1 MQLEPKNGCPLQNFE
16 PCKQL
21 DCAWFT
27 KLAGKNPQGQKE
39 IEEWGCAVTFMPIL
53 MVANTNSNT
62 KTQAAIESFRNKM
75 VSQQEELLQLAKQGD
90 IDTKLIE

>member
-1 MQLEPKNGCPLQNFE
+1 MELKSKNGCPLHNFE

-27 KLAGKNPQGQKE
+27 KIAGKNPQGQKE

-62 KTQAAIESFRNKM
+62 RTQAAVESFRNKM

>member
-1 MQLEPKNGCPLQNFE
+1 MQLESKNGCPLHNFE

-27 KLAGKNPQGQKE
+27 KIAGKNPQGEKE
-39 IEEWGCAVTFMPIL
+39 VEEWGCAITFMPIL

-62 KTQAAIESFRNKM
+62 RTQAAVESFRNIM
-75 VSQQEELLQLAKQGD
+75 VKQQEELLTLAEKNE
-90 IDTKLIE
+90 IKTKLIE

>member
-1 MQLEPKNGCPLQNFE
+1 MKMEVKENCPLNGFD
-16 PCKQL
+16 PCKKL

-27 KLAGKNPQGQKE
+27 KIAGKNPQGQKE

-62 KTQAAIESFRNKM
+62 RTQAAVESFRNKM

>member
-1 MQLEPKNGCPLQNFE
+1 MELKSKNGCPLHNFE

-39 IEEWGCAVTFMPIL
+39 IEEWGCAVTL
-53 MVANTNSNT
+53 C
-62 KTQAAIESFRNKM
+62 QY
-75 VSQQEELLQLAKQGD
+75 
-90 IDTKLIE
+90 

>member
-1 MQLEPKNGCPLQNFE
+1 MELKSKNGCPLHNFE

-27 KLAGKNPQGQKE
+27 KIAGKNPQGQKE
-39 IEEWGCAVTFMPIL
+39 IEELGCAVTFMPIL

-62 KTQAAIESFRNKM
+62 RTQAAIESFRNKM
-75 VSQQEELLQLAKQGD
+75 VSQQDELLQLAKQGD

>member
-1 MQLEPKNGCPLQNFE
+1 MQLEPKNGCPLHNFE

-27 KLAGKNPQGQKE
+27 KIAGKNPQGQKE
-39 IEEWGCAVTFMPIL
+39 VEEWGCAVTFMPIL

-62 KTQAAIESFRNKM
+62 RTQAAVESFRNKM

>member
-1 MQLEPKNGCPLQNFE
+1 MELKSKNGCPLHNFE

-27 KLAGKNPQGQKE
+27 KIAGKNPQGQKE
-39 IEEWGCAVTFMPIL
+39 VEEWGCAVTFMPIL

-62 KTQAAIESFRNKM
+62 RTQAAVESFRNKM
-75 VSQQEELLQLAKQGD
+75 VSQQDELLQLAKQGD

>member
-1 MQLEPKNGCPLQNFE
+1 MELKSKNGCPLHNFE

-27 KLAGKNPQGQKE
+27 KIAGKNPQGQKE

-62 KTQAAIESFRNKM
+62 RTQAAIESFRNKM
-75 VSQQEELLQLAKQGD
+75 VSQQDELLQLAKQGD

>member
-1 MQLEPKNGCPLQNFE
+1 MELKSKNGCPLHNFE

-27 KLAGKNPQGQKE
+27 KLAGKNPQGEKE
-39 IEEWGCAVTFMPIL
+39 IEEWGCAITFMPIL
-53 MVANTNSNT
+53 MVANTNSNVR
-62 KTQAAIESFRNKM
+62 TQAAVESFRNIM
-75 VSQQEELLQLAKQGD
+75 VKQQDELLQLAKQGD

>member
-1 MQLEPKNGCPLQNFE
+1 MELKSKNGCPLHNFE

-27 KLAGKNPQGQKE
+27 KIAGKNPQGQKE
-39 IEEWGCAVTFMPIL
+39 VEEWGCAVTFMPIL

-62 KTQAAIESFRNKM
+62 RTQAAVESFRNKM

>member
-1 MQLEPKNGCPLQNFE
+1 MQLEPKNGCPLHNFE

-39 IEEWGCAVTFMPIL
+39 IEEWGCAITFMPIL

>member
-1 MQLEPKNGCPLQNFE
+1 MELKSKNGCPLHNFE

-27 KLAGKNPQGQKE
+27 KIAGKNPQGQKE
-39 IEEWGCAVTFMPIL
+39 VEEWGCAVTFMPIL

-62 KTQAAIESFRNKM
+62 RTQAAIESFRNRM
-75 VSQQEELLQLAKQGD
+75 VSQQDELLQLAKQGD

>member
-1 MQLEPKNGCPLQNFE
+1 MELKSQNGCPLHNFE

-27 KLAGKNPQGQKE
+27 KIAGKNPQGQKE

-62 KTQAAIESFRNKM
+62 RTQAAVESFRNKM

>member
-1 MQLEPKNGCPLQNFE
+1 MELKSKNGCPLHNFE

-27 KLAGKNPQGQKE
+27 KIAGKNPQGQKE
-39 IEEWGCAVTFMPIL
+39 VEEWGCAITFMPIL

-62 KTQAAIESFRNKM
+62 RTQAAVESFRNKM
-75 VSQQEELLQLAKQGD
+75 VSQQDELLQLAKQGD

>member
-1 MQLEPKNGCPLQNFE
+1 MELKSKNGCPLHNFE

-27 KLAGKNPQGQKE
+27 KIAGKNPQGQKE
-39 IEEWGCAVTFMPIL
+39 IEEWGCAITFMPIL

-62 KTQAAIESFRNKM
+62 RTQAAVESFRNKM

>member
-1 MQLEPKNGCPLQNFE
+1 MELKSMNGCPLHNFE

-27 KLAGKNPQGQKE
+27 KIAGKNPQGQKE
-39 IEEWGCAVTFMPIL
+39 VEEWGCAITFMPIL

-62 KTQAAIESFRNKM
+62 RTQAAVESFRNKM

>member
-1 MQLEPKNGCPLQNFE
+1 MELKPKNGCPLHNFE

-27 KLAGKNPQGQKE
+27 KIAGKNPQGQKE
-39 IEEWGCAVTFMPIL
+39 VEEWGCAITFMPIL

-62 KTQAAIESFRNKM
+62 RTQAAVESFRNKM

>member
-1 MQLEPKNGCPLQNFE
+1 
-16 PCKQL
+16 
-21 DCAWFT
+21 
-27 KLAGKNPQGQKE
+27 
-39 IEEWGCAVTFMPIL
+39 

-62 KTQAAIESFRNKM
+62 KTQAAVESFRNKM

>member
-1 MQLEPKNGCPLQNFE
+1 MQLEPKNGCPLHNFE

>member
-1 MQLEPKNGCPLQNFE
+1 MELKPKNGCPLHNFE

-27 KLAGKNPQGQKE
+27 KIAGKTPQGQKE
-39 IEEWGCAVTFMPIL
+39 VEEWGCAITFMPIL

-62 KTQAAIESFRNKM
+62 RTQAAVESFRNKM

>member
-1 MQLEPKNGCPLQNFE
+1 MELKSKNGCPLHNFE

-27 KLAGKNPQGQKE
+27 KIAGKNPQGQKE
-39 IEEWGCAVTFMPIL
+39 VEEWGCAVTFMPIL

>member
-1 MQLEPKNGCPLQNFE
+1 MELKPKNGCPLHNFE

-27 KLAGKNPQGQKE
+27 KIAGKNPQGQKE
-39 IEEWGCAVTFMPIL
+39 VEEWGCAVTFMPIL

-62 KTQAAIESFRNKM
+62 RTQAAVESFRNKM

>member
-1 MQLEPKNGCPLQNFE
+1 MELKSKNGCPLHNFE

-27 KLAGKNPQGQKE
+27 KIAGKNPQGQKE
-39 IEEWGCAVTFMPIL
+39 VEEWGCAVTFMPIL

-62 KTQAAIESFRNKM
+62 RTQAAVESFRNKM
-75 VSQQEELLQLAKQGD
+75 ISQQEELLQLAKQGD

>member
-1 MQLEPKNGCPLQNFE
+1 MELKSKNGCPLHNFE

-27 KLAGKNPQGQKE
+27 KIAGKNPQGQKE
-39 IEEWGCAVTFMPIL
+39 VEEWGCAITFMPIL

-62 KTQAAIESFRNKM
+62 RTQAAVESFRNKM
-75 VSQQEELLQLAKQGD
+75 VSQKEELLQLAKQGD

>member
-1 MQLEPKNGCPLQNFE
+1 MELKPKNGCPLHNFE

-27 KLAGKNPQGQKE
+27 KIAGKNPQGQKE

-62 KTQAAIESFRNKM
+62 RTQAAVESFRNKM

>member
-1 MQLEPKNGCPLQNFE
+1 MELKPKNGCPLHNFE

-27 KLAGKNPQGQKE
+27 KIAGKNPQGQKE
-39 IEEWGCAVTFMPIL
+39 VEEWGCAITFMPIL

-62 KTQAAIESFRNKM
+62 RTQAAVESFRNKM
-75 VSQQEELLQLAKQGD
+75 VSQQDELLQLAKQGD

>member
-1 MQLEPKNGCPLQNFE
+1 MELKSKNGCPLHNFE

-27 KLAGKNPQGQKE
+27 KIAGKNPQGQKE

-62 KTQAAIESFRNKM
+62 RTQAAIESFRNKM

>member
-1 MQLEPKNGCPLQNFE
+1 MQLEPKNGCPLHNFE

-62 KTQAAIESFRNKM
+62 RTQAAIESFRNKM

>member
-1 MQLEPKNGCPLQNFE
+1 MELKSKNGCPLHNFE

-27 KLAGKNPQGQKE
+27 KIAGKNPQGQKE

-53 MVANTNSNT
+53 MVANTNQNT
-62 KTQAAIESFRNKM
+62 RTQAAVESFRNKM